1 MDQPGFLQPILL
13 TLLPIQEE
21 LVGHRQ
27 KDSFMITTSHVRT
40 AINNLHV
47 FIFCLLRRSVC
58 FCRDFKNNRH
68 NSSRYLINYVILK

>member
-47 FIFCLLRRSVC
+47 LFSVY
-58 FCRDFKNNRH
+58 FVGQFVFA
-68 NSSRYLINYVILK
+68 VISKTIVIIVQDI

>member
-47 FIFCLLRRSVC
+47 SFSVY
-58 FCRDFKNNRH
+58 FVGQFVFA
-68 NSSRYLINYVILK
+68 VISKTIVIIVQDI

>member
-27 KDSFMITTSHVRT
+27 MDSFMITISHVRT
-40 AINNLHV
+40 AINSLHV
-47 FIFCLLRRSVC
+47 LFSVYLVRQIC
-58 FCRDFKNNRH
+58 FCRDFKSNRH
-68 NSSRYLINYVILK
+68 NRSRYLINFVILK